1 MTVTPTTPTASP
13 LAETAPPDRG
23 RRVRRLAAGASI
35 TGAGV
40 LTLAGFLTA
49 PWEGGPTETDYL
61 HSLTGHP
68 GQAMLSMVVLHFGYL
83 LLVPFAFVA
92 ARLARGGAPK
102 LAAAGL
108 VLGVLGS
115 GLSAVVL
122 TDAYDLAIAQNVPLA
137 EALRIEDG
145 MSVAGFMAIGL
156 TSVVGTVLGS
166 VLLTAALWRARWTSW
181 LPAVAMLAGWAV
193 GYGAHDL
200 VRACSGAA
208 LVALSLVAVG
218 VRVLRSTDEQFDTGI
233 PA

>member
-92 ARLARGGAPK
+92 ARLARRRAPK
-102 LAAAGL
+102 LAGAGL
-108 VLGVLGS
+108 VLAVLGS

-122 TDAYDLAIAQNVPLA
+122 TDAYDLAIAQHVALTD
-137 EALRIEDG
+137 ALRIEDG
-145 MSVAGFMAIGL
+145 MSVGAFVAVGL
-156 TSVVGTVLGS
+156 TSVAGTLLGS
-166 VLLTAALWRARWTSW
+166 VLLTAALWRSRWTSW
-181 LPAVAMLAGWAV
+181 LPMVAMLAGWV
-193 GYGAHDL
+193 ISYGAHDM

>member
-1 MTVTPTTPTASP
+1 MTVTPTTPTAAP
-13 LAETAPPDRG
+13 LAEAAPDRG
-23 RRVRRLAAGASI
+23 RRLRRRTAGASI
-35 TGAGV
+35 IGAGV

-49 PWEGGPTETDYL
+49 PWENGATEADYL
-61 HSLTGHP
+61 DSLTGHP
-68 GQAMLSMVVLHFGYL
+68 TQAMLSMIVLHFGYL

-92 ARLARGGAPK
+92 ARLARRGAPK